1 MTTQHAAV
9 LMVGQGKI
17 ALSGNVQIALE
28 ENAKVDSVN
37 VK

>member
-1 MTTQHAAV
+1 MTTQRAAV

-17 ALSGNVQIALE
+17 ALSGNVEIVLE
-28 ENAKVDSVN
+28 ENVKEDSVN